1 MLTNMLLYDKKL
13 GSDSLL
19 RGINRVFVT
28 IPYNEYTVKESTGM
42 LLTECKNIEYAIIR
56 SYNVS
61 FGRILSDSN
70 ERIQSMHKHC
80 GLKCW

>member
-1 MLTNMLLYDKKL
+1 MLLYDKKL

-42 LLTECKNIEYAIIR
+42 LLTEYKNI
-56 SYNVS
+56 
-61 FGRILSDSN
+61 
-70 ERIQSMHKHC
+70 
-80 GLKCW
+80 